1 MSSTDNK
8 ETKVELGP
16 VSTGSDADEQITKPV
31 SRFTRWYRSP
41 LFNVIMV
48 GLISFTQPGVWNAL
62 NSTGAGGAQ
71 EPYLVNGSNSLTFGI
86 MVFGCSLFSILS
98 NKIGIKWVLII
109 GTLGYAPYSASLY
122 VNNRYGTEWFVLFGG
137 ALCGIAASAL
147 WASEGAIAL
156 GYADIKDRGK
166 FTGIWLGL
174 RELGQLI
181 GASIQLSLNVKKEG
195 RGKVGYTTYLVLI
208 ALQCLGLPFALL
220 VSSPHKVTKADGTRL
235 RDPTLNKTVK
245 GEFKKI
251 WSLFKRRQMHLLVPI
266 LIGFQ
271 WNSTYLGIYMTKYFS
286 VRSRTLGSLVSGIVA
301 TAANI
306 FWGWFYDRQSLSRPT
321 VARLTW
327 AFFVILML
335 GTFGW
340 QTANEKLY
348 GDLKAAGTPI
358 TLDWANPGFGRGFA
372 SMVILRFLNES
383 HYMFVYWLIGAF
395 FDDLETLGLAVGIVR
410 SFESVGS
417 CLAFGIG
424 AAQVAPMVNL
434 IIAFAMFGF
443 TIPAT
448 SAVVYMVPE
457 RPINLRKL
465 EAEEDGASTS
475 TSTSTSTS
483 DGEPPGVIAR
493 EASIEGSVVAA
504 LGSSTDEKE
513 RDGVQPP
520 GYELK

>member
-1 MSSTDNK
+1 
-8 ETKVELGP
+8 
-16 VSTGSDADEQITKPV
+16 
-31 SRFTRWYRSP
+31 
-41 LFNVIMV
+41 
-48 GLISFTQPGVWNAL
+48 
-62 NSTGAGGAQ
+62 
-71 EPYLVNGSNSLTFGI
+71 
-86 MVFGCSLFSILS
+86 
-98 NKIGIKWVLII
+98 
-109 GTLGYAPYSASLY
+109 
-122 VNNRYGTEWFVLFGG
+122 
-137 ALCGIAASAL
+137 
-147 WASEGAIAL
+147 
-156 GYADIKDRGK
+156 
-166 FTGIWLGL
+166 
-174 RELGQLI
+174 
-181 GASIQLSLNVKKEG
+181 
-195 RGKVGYTTYLVLI
+195 
-208 ALQCLGLPFALL
+208 
-220 VSSPHKVTKADGTRL
+220 
-235 RDPTLNKTVK
+235 
-245 GEFKKI
+245 
-251 WSLFKRRQMHLLVPI
+251 
-266 LIGFQ
+266 
-271 WNSTYLGIYMTKYFS
+271 FS

-358 TLDWANPGFGRGFA
+358 TLDWATPGFGRGFA

-457 RPINLRKL
+457 RPVNLRKL
-465 EAEEDGASTS
+465 EAEDGGGSTS

-483 DGEPPGVIAR
+483 DGEPPGVIAK
-493 EASIEGSVVAA
+493 EASIESSVVAA

-513 RDGVQPP
+513 RDAVQPP